1 MICSVPGVGD
11 ADGVIDFTGGAGLVA
26 VGVDDGAGL
35 WPNTFAASKNEMAV
49 AAARFNIAFIVS
61 CSPR

>member
-1 MICSVPGVGD
+1 MICSGPGVGD
-11 ADGVIDFTGGAGLVA
+11 GDGATDLPGAAEPLA
-26 VGVDDGAGL
+26 VGTDDGAGL
-35 WPNTFAASKNEMAV
+35 WPKACAASKNEMAV